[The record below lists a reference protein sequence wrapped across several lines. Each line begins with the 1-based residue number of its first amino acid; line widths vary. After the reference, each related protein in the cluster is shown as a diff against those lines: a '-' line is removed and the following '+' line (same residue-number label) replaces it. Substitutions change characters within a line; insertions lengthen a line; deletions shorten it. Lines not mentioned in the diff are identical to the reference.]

1 MKSGFSR
8 LLMKWNREKN
18 DRQMPWKGEKDPY
31 KIWLSEVILQQTRVE
46 QGLGYY
52 QRFVKQY
59 PTIKKLANAKDEE
72 VYKLWEG
79 LGYYSR
85 CRNLLFTARTI
96 EDQKAGKFPE
106 TYSEI
111 LEFRGVGPYIAAAVA
126 SFAYNLPYA
135 VLDGNVF
142 RVLSRVYGVETPID
156 SSDGKKQFSL
166 IAQENLDYKRAGE
179 YNQAIMDFGATI
191 CKPMVPNCST
201 CPMKKI
207 CVAFNEGLVNHLPVK
222 EKVMKKKLRWMY
234 YFLFEVEG
242 KLLVHQRTA
251 KDVWQDLY
259 EFYTFESPVEIEWN
273 EKKLKA
279 WMKDQLGVRNFSLKH
294 ISETQSQQLTHQTI
308 RGRFF
313 KIELKAIPKPL
324 EQYQWVTSKEMK
336 KLAFPKFINAYLETG
351 V

>member
-1 MKSGFSR
+1 
-8 LLMKWNREKN
+8 
-18 DRQMPWKGEKDPY
+18 MPWKGEKDPY

-52 QRFVKQY
+52 QRFLKQY
-59 PTIKKLANAKDEE
+59 PNINKLANANDEE

-85 CRNLLFTARTI
+85 CRNLLLTARKI
-96 EDQKAGKFPE
+96 QNEKAGIFPK
-106 TYSEI
+106 TYDGI
-111 LEFRGVGPYIAAAVA
+111 LELKGVGRYIAAAVA

-142 RVLSRVYGVETPID
+142 RVLSRVYGIETPID
-156 SSDGKKQFSL
+156 SSEGKKQFSL
-166 IAQENLDYKRAGE
+166 IAQENLDKQNAGE
-179 YNQAIMDFGATI
+179 YNQAIMDFGATV
-191 CKPMVPNCST
+191 CKPMVPSCSI

-207 CVAFNEGLVNHLPVK
+207 CIAFNEGLVNHLPVK

-242 KLLVHQRTA
+242 KLLVHHRTG
-251 KDVWQDLY
+251 KDIWQNLY
-259 EFYTFESPVEIEWN
+259 EFYPFESSMEISWE

-279 WMKDQLGVRNFSLKH
+279 WLKDQLDVKSFSLQH
-294 ISETQSQQLTHQTI
+294 ISEVQSQQLTHQTI
-308 RGRFF
+308 KGQFF
-313 KIELKAIPKPL
+313 RIELKSIPKPL
-324 EQYQWVTSKEMK
+324 EHYQWVTNKEMK